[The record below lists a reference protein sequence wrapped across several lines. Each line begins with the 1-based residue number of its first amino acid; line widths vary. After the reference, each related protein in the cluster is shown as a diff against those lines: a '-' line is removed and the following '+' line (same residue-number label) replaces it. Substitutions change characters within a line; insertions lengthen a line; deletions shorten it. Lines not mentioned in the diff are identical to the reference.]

1 MNLPARAG
9 RLGALLLVL
18 PFLLSSCVSYDSWN
32 RTTTGMSLGAF
43 FGSTV
48 GGILGGNRGADLG
61 TLIGGATGAA
71 IGAASAAKNEEQRA
85 RTYETY
91 NNVPRDGRYGN
102 EQVGYGRYNEGSDG
116 YATFNGIELS
126 NLTFSDYN
134 GDRCLQPGER
144 AQITFDLYNNSGST
158 LYNIAPVV
166 SCDYK
171 RVNVSPTA
179 IIVATIAH
187 LFVTIASIA
196 RHIII
201 RIVISCPLF
210 FIFSCRSRTNSRPCG
225 TSNQRTQ
232 ICTAIS
238 TEDASHCG
246 TKESAQTHPSSGAIP
261 TIIAHTTA
269 QKERQHQQQC
279 PESSCTCRTIHY
291 RKTFHNPIKLN
302 PNQFII

>member
-1 MNLPARAG
+1 MKRFSIMNCPARAG

-48 GGILGGNRGADLG
+48 GGIIGGNRGADLG

-85 RTYETY
+85 RNYDRY
-91 NNVPRDGRYGN
+91 NTRDGRYGN
-102 EQVGYGRYNEGSDG
+102 EQVGYGRYNDGSDV
-116 YATFNGIELS
+116 YATFNGIELT

-179 IIVATIAH
+179 IIGELPVGRAVRYQAEVVVRSNARQRELMFQVA
-187 LFVTIASIA
+187 L
-196 RHIII
+196 
-201 RIVISCPLF
+201 P
-210 FIFSCRSRTNSRPCG
+210 
-225 TSNQRTQ
+225 TSNGRLQVMKSFSIELLR
-232 ICTAIS
+232 
-238 TEDASHCG
+238 
-246 TKESAQTHPSSGAIP
+246 
-261 TIIAHTTA
+261 
-269 QKERQHQQQC
+269 R
-279 PESSCTCRTIHY
+279 
-291 RKTFHNPIKLN
+291 
-302 PNQFII
+302 

>member
-1 MNLPARAG
+1 MKRFSIMNCPARAG

-43 FGSTV
+43 FGSTI

-71 IGAASAAKNEEQRA
+71 IGAASAAKNEEQRT
-85 RTYETY
+85 RTYDTY

-102 EQVGYGRYNEGSDG
+102 EQVVYGRYNEGSDG

-179 IIVATIAH
+179 IIGELPVGRAVRYQAEVVVRSNARQRELMFQVA
-187 LFVTIASIA
+187 L
-196 RHIII
+196 
-201 RIVISCPLF
+201 P
-210 FIFSCRSRTNSRPCG
+210 
-225 TSNQRTQ
+225 TSNGRLQVMKSFSIELLR
-232 ICTAIS
+232 
-238 TEDASHCG
+238 
-246 TKESAQTHPSSGAIP
+246 
-261 TIIAHTTA
+261 
-269 QKERQHQQQC
+269 R
-279 PESSCTCRTIHY
+279 
-291 RKTFHNPIKLN
+291 
-302 PNQFII
+302 

>member
-1 MNLPARAG
+1 MKRFSIMNCPARAG

-85 RTYETY
+85 RNYDTY
-91 NNVPRDGRYGN
+91 NTRDGRYGN

-179 IIVATIAH
+179 IIGELPVGRAVRYQAEVVVRSNARQRELMFQVA
-187 LFVTIASIA
+187 L
-196 RHIII
+196 
-201 RIVISCPLF
+201 P
-210 FIFSCRSRTNSRPCG
+210 
-225 TSNQRTQ
+225 TSNGRLQVMKSFSIELLR
-232 ICTAIS
+232 
-238 TEDASHCG
+238 
-246 TKESAQTHPSSGAIP
+246 
-261 TIIAHTTA
+261 
-269 QKERQHQQQC
+269 R
-279 PESSCTCRTIHY
+279 
-291 RKTFHNPIKLN
+291 
-302 PNQFII
+302 

>member
-1 MNLPARAG
+1 MKRFSIMNCPARAG

-48 GGILGGNRGADLG
+48 GGIIGGNRGADLG

-71 IGAASAAKNEEQRA
+71 IGAASAAKNEEQRT
-85 RTYETY
+85 RTYDTY

-102 EQVGYGRYNEGSDG
+102 EQVVYGRYNEGSDG

-179 IIVATIAH
+179 IIGELPVGRAVRYQAEVVVRSNARQRELMFQVA
-187 LFVTIASIA
+187 L
-196 RHIII
+196 
-201 RIVISCPLF
+201 P
-210 FIFSCRSRTNSRPCG
+210 
-225 TSNQRTQ
+225 TSNGRLQVMKSFSIELLR
-232 ICTAIS
+232 
-238 TEDASHCG
+238 
-246 TKESAQTHPSSGAIP
+246 
-261 TIIAHTTA
+261 
-269 QKERQHQQQC
+269 R
-279 PESSCTCRTIHY
+279 
-291 RKTFHNPIKLN
+291 
-302 PNQFII
+302 

>member
-1 MNLPARAG
+1 MKRFSILNVPARAG

-48 GGILGGNRGADLG
+48 GGIIGGNRGADLG

-71 IGAASAAKNEEQRA
+71 IGAASAAKNEEQRT
-85 RTYETY
+85 RTYDTY

-102 EQVGYGRYNEGSDG
+102 EQVVYGRYNEGSDG

-179 IIVATIAH
+179 IIGELPVGRAVRYQAEVVVRSNARQRALMFQVA
-187 LFVTIASIA
+187 L
-196 RHIII
+196 
-201 RIVISCPLF
+201 P
-210 FIFSCRSRTNSRPCG
+210 
-225 TSNQRTQ
+225 TSNGRLQVMKSFSIELLR
-232 ICTAIS
+232 
-238 TEDASHCG
+238 
-246 TKESAQTHPSSGAIP
+246 
-261 TIIAHTTA
+261 
-269 QKERQHQQQC
+269 R
-279 PESSCTCRTIHY
+279 
-291 RKTFHNPIKLN
+291 
-302 PNQFII
+302 

>member
-1 MNLPARAG
+1 MKRFSIMNCPARAG

-61 TLIGGATGAA
+61 TLIGGVTGAA

-85 RTYETY
+85 RNYDTY
-91 NNVPRDGRYGN
+91 NTRDGRYGN

-116 YATFNGIELS
+116 YTTFNGIELS

-179 IIVATIAH
+179 IIGELPVGRAVRYQAEVVVRSNARQRALMFQVA
-187 LFVTIASIA
+187 L
-196 RHIII
+196 
-201 RIVISCPLF
+201 P
-210 FIFSCRSRTNSRPCG
+210 
-225 TSNQRTQ
+225 TSNGRLQVMKSFSIELLR
-232 ICTAIS
+232 
-238 TEDASHCG
+238 
-246 TKESAQTHPSSGAIP
+246 
-261 TIIAHTTA
+261 
-269 QKERQHQQQC
+269 R
-279 PESSCTCRTIHY
+279 
-291 RKTFHNPIKLN
+291 
-302 PNQFII
+302 

>member
-1 MNLPARAG
+1 MKRFSIMNCPARAG
-9 RLGALLLVL
+9 RLGALLLML

-85 RTYETY
+85 RNYDTY
-91 NNVPRDGRYGN
+91 NTRDGRYGN
-102 EQVGYGRYNEGSDG
+102 EQVDYGRYNESSDG

-179 IIVATIAH
+179 IIGELPVGRTVRYQAEVVVRSNARQRELMFQVA
-187 LFVTIASIA
+187 L
-196 RHIII
+196 
-201 RIVISCPLF
+201 P
-210 FIFSCRSRTNSRPCG
+210 
-225 TSNQRTQ
+225 TSNGRLQVMKSFSIELLR
-232 ICTAIS
+232 
-238 TEDASHCG
+238 
-246 TKESAQTHPSSGAIP
+246 
-261 TIIAHTTA
+261 
-269 QKERQHQQQC
+269 R
-279 PESSCTCRTIHY
+279 
-291 RKTFHNPIKLN
+291 
-302 PNQFII
+302 

>member
-1 MNLPARAG
+1 MKRFSIMNCPARAG

-18 PFLLSSCVSYDSWN
+18 PFFLSSCVSYDSWN

-61 TLIGGATGAA
+61 TLIGGVTGAA
-71 IGAASAAKNEEQRA
+71 IGAASAAQNEEQRA
-85 RTYETY
+85 RNYDTY
-91 NNVPRDGRYGN
+91 NTRDGRYGN
-102 EQVGYGRYNEGSDG
+102 EQVDYGRYNESSDG

-179 IIVATIAH
+179 IIGELPVGRAVRYQAEVVVRSNARQRELMFQVA
-187 LFVTIASIA
+187 L
-196 RHIII
+196 
-201 RIVISCPLF
+201 P
-210 FIFSCRSRTNSRPCG
+210 
-225 TSNQRTQ
+225 TSNGRLQVMKSFSIELLR
-232 ICTAIS
+232 
-238 TEDASHCG
+238 
-246 TKESAQTHPSSGAIP
+246 
-261 TIIAHTTA
+261 
-269 QKERQHQQQC
+269 R
-279 PESSCTCRTIHY
+279 
-291 RKTFHNPIKLN
+291 
-302 PNQFII
+302 

>member
-1 MNLPARAG
+1 MKRFYILNVPARAG
-9 RLGALLLVL
+9 RLGALLLLL

-85 RTYETY
+85 RNYDTY
-91 NNVPRDGRYGN
+91 NTRDGRYGN

-179 IIVATIAH
+179 IIGELPVGRAVRYQAEVVVRSNARQRALMFQVA
-187 LFVTIASIA
+187 L
-196 RHIII
+196 
-201 RIVISCPLF
+201 P
-210 FIFSCRSRTNSRPCG
+210 
-225 TSNQRTQ
+225 TSNGRLQVMKSFSIELLR
-232 ICTAIS
+232 
-238 TEDASHCG
+238 
-246 TKESAQTHPSSGAIP
+246 
-261 TIIAHTTA
+261 
-269 QKERQHQQQC
+269 R
-279 PESSCTCRTIHY
+279 
-291 RKTFHNPIKLN
+291 
-302 PNQFII
+302 

>member
-1 MNLPARAG
+1 MKRFSIMNCPARAG

-18 PFLLSSCVSYDSWN
+18 PFFLSSCVSYDSWN

-48 GGILGGNRGADLG
+48 GGIIGGNRGADLG

-85 RTYETY
+85 RNYDTY
-91 NNVPRDGRYGN
+91 NTRDGRYGN

-179 IIVATIAH
+179 IIGELPVGRAVRYQAEVVVRSNARQRALMFQVA
-187 LFVTIASIA
+187 L
-196 RHIII
+196 
-201 RIVISCPLF
+201 P
-210 FIFSCRSRTNSRPCG
+210 
-225 TSNQRTQ
+225 TSNGRLQVMKSFSIELLR
-232 ICTAIS
+232 
-238 TEDASHCG
+238 
-246 TKESAQTHPSSGAIP
+246 
-261 TIIAHTTA
+261 
-269 QKERQHQQQC
+269 R
-279 PESSCTCRTIHY
+279 
-291 RKTFHNPIKLN
+291 
-302 PNQFII
+302 

>member
-1 MNLPARAG
+1 MMKRISILHSPARAG

-85 RTYETY
+85 RTYDTY

-144 AQITFDLYNNSGST
+144 AQISFDLYNNSGST

-179 IIVATIAH
+179 IIGELPSGRSVRYQAEVVARNN
-187 LFVTIASIA
+187 A
-196 RHIII
+196 RQ
-201 RIVISCPLF
+201 RELMFQVALP
-210 FIFSCRSRTNSRPCG
+210 
-225 TSNQRTQ
+225 TSNGRLQVMKSFSIELLR
-232 ICTAIS
+232 
-238 TEDASHCG
+238 
-246 TKESAQTHPSSGAIP
+246 
-261 TIIAHTTA
+261 
-269 QKERQHQQQC
+269 R
-279 PESSCTCRTIHY
+279 
-291 RKTFHNPIKLN
+291 
-302 PNQFII
+302 

>member
-1 MNLPARAG
+1 MKRFSIMNCPARAG

-71 IGAASAAKNEEQRA
+71 IGAASAAKNEEQRT
-85 RTYETY
+85 RTYDTY

-102 EQVGYGRYNEGSDG
+102 EQVVYGRYNEGSDG

-179 IIVATIAH
+179 IIGELPVGRAVRYQAEVLVRSNARQRELMFQVA
-187 LFVTIASIA
+187 L
-196 RHIII
+196 
-201 RIVISCPLF
+201 P
-210 FIFSCRSRTNSRPCG
+210 
-225 TSNQRTQ
+225 TSNGRLQVMKSFSIELLR
-232 ICTAIS
+232 
-238 TEDASHCG
+238 
-246 TKESAQTHPSSGAIP
+246 
-261 TIIAHTTA
+261 
-269 QKERQHQQQC
+269 R
-279 PESSCTCRTIHY
+279 
-291 RKTFHNPIKLN
+291 
-302 PNQFII
+302 

>member
-1 MNLPARAG
+1 MKRFSIMNCPARAG

-43 FGSTV
+43 FGSTI

-71 IGAASAAKNEEQRA
+71 IGAASAAKNEEQRG
-85 RTYETY
+85 RNYDTY

-102 EQVGYGRYNEGSDG
+102 EQVVYGRYNEGSDG

-179 IIVATIAH
+179 IIGELPVGRAVRYQAEVVVRSNARQRELMFQVA
-187 LFVTIASIA
+187 L
-196 RHIII
+196 
-201 RIVISCPLF
+201 P
-210 FIFSCRSRTNSRPCG
+210 
-225 TSNQRTQ
+225 TSNGRLQVMKSFSIELLR
-232 ICTAIS
+232 
-238 TEDASHCG
+238 
-246 TKESAQTHPSSGAIP
+246 
-261 TIIAHTTA
+261 
-269 QKERQHQQQC
+269 R
-279 PESSCTCRTIHY
+279 
-291 RKTFHNPIKLN
+291 
-302 PNQFII
+302 

>member
-1 MNLPARAG
+1 MKRFSIMNCPARAG

-85 RTYETY
+85 RNYDAY
-91 NNVPRDGRYGN
+91 NTRDGRYGN
-102 EQVGYGRYNEGSDG
+102 EQVGYGRYNEGSNG

-179 IIVATIAH
+179 IIGELPVGRAVRYQAEVVVRSNAHQRALMFQVA
-187 LFVTIASIA
+187 LPASNG
-196 RHIII
+196 RLQ
-201 RIVISCPLF
+201 VMKS
-210 FIFSCRSRTNSRPCG
+210 FSIELLRR
-225 TSNQRTQ
+225 
-232 ICTAIS
+232 
-238 TEDASHCG
+238 
-246 TKESAQTHPSSGAIP
+246 
-261 TIIAHTTA
+261 
-269 QKERQHQQQC
+269 
-279 PESSCTCRTIHY
+279 
-291 RKTFHNPIKLN
+291 
-302 PNQFII
+302 

>member
-1 MNLPARAG
+1 MKRFSIMNCPARAG

-48 GGILGGNRGADLG
+48 GGIIGGNRGADLG

-85 RTYETY
+85 RNYDRY
-91 NNVPRDGRYGN
+91 NTRDGRYGN

-179 IIVATIAH
+179 IIGELPVGRAVRYQAEVVVRSNARQRELMFQVA
-187 LFVTIASIA
+187 L
-196 RHIII
+196 
-201 RIVISCPLF
+201 P
-210 FIFSCRSRTNSRPCG
+210 
-225 TSNQRTQ
+225 TSNGRLQVMKSFSIELLR
-232 ICTAIS
+232 
-238 TEDASHCG
+238 
-246 TKESAQTHPSSGAIP
+246 
-261 TIIAHTTA
+261 
-269 QKERQHQQQC
+269 R
-279 PESSCTCRTIHY
+279 
-291 RKTFHNPIKLN
+291 
-302 PNQFII
+302 

>member
-1 MNLPARAG
+1 MKRFSIMNCPARAG
-9 RLGALLLVL
+9 RLGALLLML
-18 PFLLSSCVSYDSWN
+18 PFLISSCVSYDSWN

-48 GGILGGNRGADLG
+48 GGIIGGNRGADLG

-85 RTYETY
+85 RNYDTY
-91 NNVPRDGRYGN
+91 NTRDGRYGN

-144 AQITFDLYNNSGST
+144 AQISFDLYNNSGST

-179 IIVATIAH
+179 IIGELPVGRAVRYQAEVVVRSNARQRELMFQVA
-187 LFVTIASIA
+187 L
-196 RHIII
+196 
-201 RIVISCPLF
+201 P
-210 FIFSCRSRTNSRPCG
+210 
-225 TSNQRTQ
+225 TSNGRLQVMKSFSIELLR
-232 ICTAIS
+232 
-238 TEDASHCG
+238 
-246 TKESAQTHPSSGAIP
+246 
-261 TIIAHTTA
+261 
-269 QKERQHQQQC
+269 R
-279 PESSCTCRTIHY
+279 
-291 RKTFHNPIKLN
+291 
-302 PNQFII
+302 

>member
-1 MNLPARAG
+1 MKRFSIMNCPARAG
-9 RLGALLLVL
+9 RLGALLLGL

-85 RTYETY
+85 RTYDTY

-102 EQVGYGRYNEGSDG
+102 EQVGYGRYNDGSDV

-134 GDRCLQPGER
+134 GDRCLQPGKR

-179 IIVATIAH
+179 IIGELPVGRAVRYQAEVVVRSNARQRELMFQVA
-187 LFVTIASIA
+187 L
-196 RHIII
+196 
-201 RIVISCPLF
+201 P
-210 FIFSCRSRTNSRPCG
+210 
-225 TSNQRTQ
+225 TSNGRLLVMKSFS
-232 ICTAIS
+232 I
-238 TEDASHCG
+238 ELL
-246 TKESAQTHPSSGAIP
+246 
-261 TIIAHTTA
+261 
-269 QKERQHQQQC
+269 R
-279 PESSCTCRTIHY
+279 R
-291 RKTFHNPIKLN
+291 
-302 PNQFII
+302 

>member
-1 MNLPARAG
+1 MKRFSIMNCPARAG

-85 RTYETY
+85 RNYDTY
-91 NNVPRDGRYGN
+91 NTRDGRYGN

-179 IIVATIAH
+179 IIGELPVGRAVRYQAEVVVRSNARQRALMFQVA
-187 LFVTIASIA
+187 L
-196 RHIII
+196 
-201 RIVISCPLF
+201 P
-210 FIFSCRSRTNSRPCG
+210 
-225 TSNQRTQ
+225 TSNGRLQVMKSFSIELLR
-232 ICTAIS
+232 
-238 TEDASHCG
+238 
-246 TKESAQTHPSSGAIP
+246 
-261 TIIAHTTA
+261 
-269 QKERQHQQQC
+269 R
-279 PESSCTCRTIHY
+279 
-291 RKTFHNPIKLN
+291 
-302 PNQFII
+302 

>member
-1 MNLPARAG
+1 MKRFSIMNCPARAG

-18 PFLLSSCVSYDSWN
+18 PYLLSSCVSYDSWN

-48 GGILGGNRGADLG
+48 GGIIGGNRGADLG

-85 RTYETY
+85 RNYDTY
-91 NNVPRDGRYGN
+91 NTRDGRYGN

-179 IIVATIAH
+179 IIGELPVGRAVRYQAEVVVRSNARQRELMFQVA
-187 LFVTIASIA
+187 L
-196 RHIII
+196 
-201 RIVISCPLF
+201 P
-210 FIFSCRSRTNSRPCG
+210 
-225 TSNQRTQ
+225 TSNGRLQVMKSFSIELLR
-232 ICTAIS
+232 
-238 TEDASHCG
+238 
-246 TKESAQTHPSSGAIP
+246 
-261 TIIAHTTA
+261 
-269 QKERQHQQQC
+269 R
-279 PESSCTCRTIHY
+279 
-291 RKTFHNPIKLN
+291 
-302 PNQFII
+302 

>member
-1 MNLPARAG
+1 MKRFSIMNCPARAG

-85 RTYETY
+85 RNYDAY
-91 NNVPRDGRYGN
+91 NTRDGRYGN
-102 EQVGYGRYNEGSDG
+102 EQVGYGRYNEGSNG

-179 IIVATIAH
+179 IIGELPVGRAVRYQAEVVVRSNARQRALMFQVA
-187 LFVTIASIA
+187 L
-196 RHIII
+196 
-201 RIVISCPLF
+201 P
-210 FIFSCRSRTNSRPCG
+210 
-225 TSNQRTQ
+225 TSNGRLQVMKSFSIELLR
-232 ICTAIS
+232 
-238 TEDASHCG
+238 
-246 TKESAQTHPSSGAIP
+246 
-261 TIIAHTTA
+261 
-269 QKERQHQQQC
+269 R
-279 PESSCTCRTIHY
+279 
-291 RKTFHNPIKLN
+291 
-302 PNQFII
+302 

>member
-1 MNLPARAG
+1 MKRFSIMNCPARAG
-9 RLGALLLVL
+9 RLGSLLLML

-43 FGSTV
+43 FGSTI

-85 RTYETY
+85 RNYDTY
-91 NNVPRDGRYGN
+91 NTRDGRYGN
-102 EQVGYGRYNEGSDG
+102 EQVDYGRYNESSDG

-179 IIVATIAH
+179 IIGELPVGRAVRYQAEVVVRSNARQRALMFQVA
-187 LFVTIASIA
+187 L
-196 RHIII
+196 
-201 RIVISCPLF
+201 P
-210 FIFSCRSRTNSRPCG
+210 
-225 TSNQRTQ
+225 TSNGRLQVMKSFSIELLR
-232 ICTAIS
+232 
-238 TEDASHCG
+238 
-246 TKESAQTHPSSGAIP
+246 
-261 TIIAHTTA
+261 
-269 QKERQHQQQC
+269 R
-279 PESSCTCRTIHY
+279 
-291 RKTFHNPIKLN
+291 
-302 PNQFII
+302 

>member
-1 MNLPARAG
+1 MKRFSIMNCPARAG
-9 RLGALLLVL
+9 RLGALLLLL

-85 RTYETY
+85 RNYDTY
-91 NNVPRDGRYGN
+91 NTRDGRYGN

-144 AQITFDLYNNSGST
+144 AQISFDLYNNSGST

-179 IIVATIAH
+179 IIGELPVGRAVRYQAEVVVRSNARQRELMFQVA
-187 LFVTIASIA
+187 L
-196 RHIII
+196 
-201 RIVISCPLF
+201 P
-210 FIFSCRSRTNSRPCG
+210 
-225 TSNQRTQ
+225 TSNGRLQVMKSFSIELLR
-232 ICTAIS
+232 
-238 TEDASHCG
+238 
-246 TKESAQTHPSSGAIP
+246 
-261 TIIAHTTA
+261 
-269 QKERQHQQQC
+269 R
-279 PESSCTCRTIHY
+279 
-291 RKTFHNPIKLN
+291 
-302 PNQFII
+302 

>member
-1 MNLPARAG
+1 MKRFSIMNCPARAG
-9 RLGALLLVL
+9 RLGALLLLL

-48 GGILGGNRGADLG
+48 GGIIGGNRGADLG

-85 RTYETY
+85 RNYDRY
-91 NNVPRDGRYGN
+91 NTRDGRYGN

-116 YATFNGIELS
+116 YATFNGIELT

-179 IIVATIAH
+179 IIGELPVGRAVRYQAEVVVRSNARQRELMFQVA
-187 LFVTIASIA
+187 L
-196 RHIII
+196 
-201 RIVISCPLF
+201 P
-210 FIFSCRSRTNSRPCG
+210 
-225 TSNQRTQ
+225 TSNGRLQVMKSFSIELLR
-232 ICTAIS
+232 
-238 TEDASHCG
+238 
-246 TKESAQTHPSSGAIP
+246 
-261 TIIAHTTA
+261 
-269 QKERQHQQQC
+269 R
-279 PESSCTCRTIHY
+279 
-291 RKTFHNPIKLN
+291 
-302 PNQFII
+302 

>member
-1 MNLPARAG
+1 MKRFSIMNCPARAG

-85 RTYETY
+85 RNYDTY
-91 NNVPRDGRYGN
+91 NTRDGRYGN
-102 EQVGYGRYNEGSDG
+102 GQVGYGRYNAGSDG

-179 IIVATIAH
+179 IIGELPVGRAVRYQAEVVVRSNARQRELMFQVA
-187 LFVTIASIA
+187 L
-196 RHIII
+196 
-201 RIVISCPLF
+201 P
-210 FIFSCRSRTNSRPCG
+210 
-225 TSNQRTQ
+225 TSNGRLQVMKSFSIELLR
-232 ICTAIS
+232 
-238 TEDASHCG
+238 
-246 TKESAQTHPSSGAIP
+246 
-261 TIIAHTTA
+261 
-269 QKERQHQQQC
+269 R
-279 PESSCTCRTIHY
+279 
-291 RKTFHNPIKLN
+291 
-302 PNQFII
+302 

>member
-1 MNLPARAG
+1 MKRFSMLNVPARAG
-9 RLGALLLVL
+9 RLGALLLML

-85 RTYETY
+85 RNYDTY
-91 NNVPRDGRYGN
+91 NTRDGRYGN
-102 EQVGYGRYNEGSDG
+102 EQVDYGRYNESSDG

-179 IIVATIAH
+179 IIGELPVGRTVRYQAEVVVRSNARQRELMFQVA
-187 LFVTIASIA
+187 L
-196 RHIII
+196 
-201 RIVISCPLF
+201 P
-210 FIFSCRSRTNSRPCG
+210 
-225 TSNQRTQ
+225 TSNGRLQVMKSFSIELLR
-232 ICTAIS
+232 
-238 TEDASHCG
+238 
-246 TKESAQTHPSSGAIP
+246 
-261 TIIAHTTA
+261 
-269 QKERQHQQQC
+269 R
-279 PESSCTCRTIHY
+279 
-291 RKTFHNPIKLN
+291 
-302 PNQFII
+302 

>member
-1 MNLPARAG
+1 MKRFSIMNCPARAG
-9 RLGALLLVL
+9 RLGVLLLLL

-48 GGILGGNRGADLG
+48 GGIIGGNRGADLG

-71 IGAASAAKNEEQRA
+71 IGAASAAKNGEQRA
-85 RTYETY
+85 RNYDTY
-91 NNVPRDGRYGN
+91 NTRDGRYGN
-102 EQVGYGRYNEGSDG
+102 EQVGYGRYNESSDG

-134 GDRCLQPGER
+134 GDRALQPGER

-179 IIVATIAH
+179 IIGELPVGRAVRYQAEVVVRSNARQRELMFQVA
-187 LFVTIASIA
+187 L
-196 RHIII
+196 
-201 RIVISCPLF
+201 P
-210 FIFSCRSRTNSRPCG
+210 
-225 TSNQRTQ
+225 TSNGRLQVMKSFSIELLR
-232 ICTAIS
+232 
-238 TEDASHCG
+238 
-246 TKESAQTHPSSGAIP
+246 
-261 TIIAHTTA
+261 
-269 QKERQHQQQC
+269 R
-279 PESSCTCRTIHY
+279 
-291 RKTFHNPIKLN
+291 
-302 PNQFII
+302 

>member
-1 MNLPARAG
+1 MKRFSIMNCPARAG

-48 GGILGGNRGADLG
+48 GGIIGGNRGADLG

-85 RTYETY
+85 RNYDTY
-91 NNVPRDGRYGN
+91 NTRDGRYGN
-102 EQVGYGRYNEGSDG
+102 EQVGYGRYNDGSDV

-179 IIVATIAH
+179 IIGELPVGRAVRYQAEVVVRSNARQRELMFQVA
-187 LFVTIASIA
+187 L
-196 RHIII
+196 
-201 RIVISCPLF
+201 P
-210 FIFSCRSRTNSRPCG
+210 
-225 TSNQRTQ
+225 TSNGRLLVMKSFS
-232 ICTAIS
+232 I
-238 TEDASHCG
+238 ELL
-246 TKESAQTHPSSGAIP
+246 
-261 TIIAHTTA
+261 
-269 QKERQHQQQC
+269 R
-279 PESSCTCRTIHY
+279 R
-291 RKTFHNPIKLN
+291 
-302 PNQFII
+302 

>member
-1 MNLPARAG
+1 MKRFSIMNCPARAG
-9 RLGALLLVL
+9 RLGALLLLL

-85 RTYETY
+85 RNYDRY
-91 NNVPRDGRYGN
+91 NTRDGRYGN

-166 SCDYK
+166 ACDYK

-179 IIVATIAH
+179 IIGELPVGRAVRYQAEVVVRSNARQRALMFQVA
-187 LFVTIASIA
+187 L
-196 RHIII
+196 
-201 RIVISCPLF
+201 P
-210 FIFSCRSRTNSRPCG
+210 
-225 TSNQRTQ
+225 TSNGRLQVMKSFSIELLR
-232 ICTAIS
+232 
-238 TEDASHCG
+238 
-246 TKESAQTHPSSGAIP
+246 
-261 TIIAHTTA
+261 
-269 QKERQHQQQC
+269 R
-279 PESSCTCRTIHY
+279 
-291 RKTFHNPIKLN
+291 
-302 PNQFII
+302 

>member
-1 MNLPARAG
+1 MKRFSIMNCPARAG
-9 RLGALLLVL
+9 RLGSLLLVL

-85 RTYETY
+85 RNYDTY
-91 NNVPRDGRYGN
+91 NTRDGRYGN
-102 EQVGYGRYNEGSDG
+102 EQVDYGRYNESSDG

-179 IIVATIAH
+179 IIGELPVGRAVRYQAEVVVRSNARQRALMFQVA
-187 LFVTIASIA
+187 L
-196 RHIII
+196 
-201 RIVISCPLF
+201 P
-210 FIFSCRSRTNSRPCG
+210 
-225 TSNQRTQ
+225 TSNGRLQVMKSFSIELLR
-232 ICTAIS
+232 
-238 TEDASHCG
+238 
-246 TKESAQTHPSSGAIP
+246 
-261 TIIAHTTA
+261 
-269 QKERQHQQQC
+269 R
-279 PESSCTCRTIHY
+279 
-291 RKTFHNPIKLN
+291 
-302 PNQFII
+302 

>member
-1 MNLPARAG
+1 MKRFSIMNCPVRAG

-18 PFLLSSCVSYDSWN
+18 PFLLSSCVSYDSWS

-43 FGSTV
+43 FGSTI

-85 RTYETY
+85 RTYDTY

-102 EQVGYGRYNEGSDG
+102 EQVGYGRYNDGSDV
-116 YATFNGIELS
+116 YATFNGIELT

-179 IIVATIAH
+179 IIGELPVGRAVRYQAEVVVRSNARQRELMFQVA
-187 LFVTIASIA
+187 L
-196 RHIII
+196 
-201 RIVISCPLF
+201 P
-210 FIFSCRSRTNSRPCG
+210 
-225 TSNQRTQ
+225 TSNGRLQVMKSFSIELLR
-232 ICTAIS
+232 
-238 TEDASHCG
+238 
-246 TKESAQTHPSSGAIP
+246 
-261 TIIAHTTA
+261 
-269 QKERQHQQQC
+269 R
-279 PESSCTCRTIHY
+279 
-291 RKTFHNPIKLN
+291 
-302 PNQFII
+302 

>member
-1 MNLPARAG
+1 MKRFSIMNCPARAG

-43 FGSTV
+43 FGSTI

-71 IGAASAAKNEEQRA
+71 IGAASAAKNEEQRT
-85 RTYETY
+85 RTYDTY

-102 EQVGYGRYNEGSDG
+102 EQVVYGRYNEGSDG

-179 IIVATIAH
+179 IIGELPVGRAVRYQAEVVVRSNARQRALMFQVA
-187 LFVTIASIA
+187 L
-196 RHIII
+196 
-201 RIVISCPLF
+201 P
-210 FIFSCRSRTNSRPCG
+210 
-225 TSNQRTQ
+225 TSNGRLQVMKSFSIELLR
-232 ICTAIS
+232 
-238 TEDASHCG
+238 
-246 TKESAQTHPSSGAIP
+246 
-261 TIIAHTTA
+261 
-269 QKERQHQQQC
+269 R
-279 PESSCTCRTIHY
+279 
-291 RKTFHNPIKLN
+291 
-302 PNQFII
+302 

>member
-1 MNLPARAG
+1 MKRFSIMNCPARAG

-85 RTYETY
+85 RNYDTY
-91 NNVPRDGRYGN
+91 NTRDGRYGN

-144 AQITFDLYNNSGST
+144 AQISFDLYNNSGST

-171 RVNVSPTA
+171 RVNISPTA
-179 IIVATIAH
+179 IIGELPVGRAVRYQAEVVVRSNARQRALMFEVA
-187 LFVTIASIA
+187 L
-196 RHIII
+196 
-201 RIVISCPLF
+201 P
-210 FIFSCRSRTNSRPCG
+210 
-225 TSNQRTQ
+225 TSNGRLQVMKSFSIELLR
-232 ICTAIS
+232 
-238 TEDASHCG
+238 
-246 TKESAQTHPSSGAIP
+246 
-261 TIIAHTTA
+261 
-269 QKERQHQQQC
+269 R
-279 PESSCTCRTIHY
+279 
-291 RKTFHNPIKLN
+291 
-302 PNQFII
+302 

>member
-1 MNLPARAG
+1 MKRFSIMNCPVRAG
-9 RLGALLLVL
+9 RLGALLMVL

-85 RTYETY
+85 RNYDTY
-91 NNVPRDGRYGN
+91 NTRDGRYGN

-179 IIVATIAH
+179 IIGELPVGRAVRYQAEVVVRSNARQRELMFQVA
-187 LFVTIASIA
+187 L
-196 RHIII
+196 
-201 RIVISCPLF
+201 P
-210 FIFSCRSRTNSRPCG
+210 
-225 TSNQRTQ
+225 TSNGRLQVMKSFSIELLR
-232 ICTAIS
+232 
-238 TEDASHCG
+238 
-246 TKESAQTHPSSGAIP
+246 
-261 TIIAHTTA
+261 
-269 QKERQHQQQC
+269 R
-279 PESSCTCRTIHY
+279 
-291 RKTFHNPIKLN
+291 
-302 PNQFII
+302 